1 MREAPPA
8 PPGPGRLSH
17 LPTAQVCLAP
27 SGTRPRGFSCPWPA
41 SSPAR
46 GLMGAREAWEASRTG
61 GGRHRGACVARGEPA
76 RRGAAVRGGS
86 GLGVIRLKG
95 DSSSLADSSHS
106 SKRTSTARAWRR
118 SQKGAGGPPLTA
130 AQGRLPVA
138 WGVGAAARLVPA
150 LGSRPPPPPR
160 PEQPAPGLVRAQ
172 ARRPGP
178 RPPCLPDRTLAG
190 PAASPARP
198 PSAS

>member
-1 MREAPPA
+1 M
-8 PPGPGRLSH
+8 
-17 LPTAQVCLAP
+17 
-27 SGTRPRGFSCPWPA
+27 
-41 SSPAR
+41 
-46 GLMGAREAWEASRTG
+46 
-61 GGRHRGACVARGEPA
+61 
-76 RRGAAVRGGS
+76 
-86 GLGVIRLKG
+86 IRLKG

-118 SQKGAGGPPLTA
+118 SQKGAGGPLLTA

-138 WGVGAAARLVPA
+138 WGPPHVWSPA

-160 PEQPAPGLVRAQ
+160 PEQPAPGLVR

-198 PSAS
+198 PLRQLNPASSWPSPRGGSFSRRPEGQLRRPLTVPTDDPACSFPPFQPSPGILSPARARAGLWTAPRCDVTQGHDFRPHRGLGTTATHPRGSRHV